1 MSISLV
7 FLNKYL
13 LSSKDLKVIIF
24 EYRFHSWQSMI
35 KVDRK
40 DTKKLVMETRQWG
53 DWFEFTMKPAGKY
66 LFIVNKNTR
75 LSANQLNGVCRSGVF
90 TVSFEHI

>member
-1 MSISLV
+1 
-7 FLNKYL
+7 
-13 LSSKDLKVIIF
+13 
-24 EYRFHSWQSMI
+24 
-35 KVDRK
+35 
-40 DTKKLVMETRQWG
+40 METRQWG